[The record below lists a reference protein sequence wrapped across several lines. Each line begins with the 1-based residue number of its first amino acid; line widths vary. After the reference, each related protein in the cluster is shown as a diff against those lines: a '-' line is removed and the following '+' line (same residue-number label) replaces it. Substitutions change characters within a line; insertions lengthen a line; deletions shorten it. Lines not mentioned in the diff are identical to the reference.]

1 MKDIADLIGRVLIG
15 FIFLYEVLDSV
26 VYFDKTKQT
35 MIEYGLSWKP
45 DILLIGAILLLSIGS
60 FSVLIGYQAR
70 IGATLLLI
78 YWLVFTVVVYS
89 FWNDPEDIKQL
100 HAIYFMRNLAICGG
114 LFILIANGAGKYSV
128 NRLIHVMRLPK

>member
-26 VYFDKTKQT
+26 VYFETTKKT
-35 MIEYGLSWKP
+35 MIEYGLTWKP
-45 DILLIGAILLLSIGS
+45 DILLIAAIALLAVGS
-60 FSVLIGYQAR
+60 FSVLIGYHAR
-70 IGATLLLI
+70 IGASFLLI
-78 YWLVFTVVVYS
+78 YWLVFTFIVYS
-89 FWNDPEDIKQL
+89 FWNDPEEIKQL
-100 HAIYFMRNLAICGG
+100 HALYFMRNLAICGG

>member
-45 DILLIGAILLLSIGS
+45 DILLVGAILLLSIGS